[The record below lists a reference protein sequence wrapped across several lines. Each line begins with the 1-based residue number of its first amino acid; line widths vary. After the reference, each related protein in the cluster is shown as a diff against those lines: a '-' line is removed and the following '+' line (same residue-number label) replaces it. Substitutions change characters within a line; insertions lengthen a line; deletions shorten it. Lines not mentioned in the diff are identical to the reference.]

1 MKRFA
6 LGALAFSMFAAPALQ
21 AQAAPV
27 YLPQINTIQS
37 DAAQVDYRRDGHKR
51 VDSRKKVVTK
61 KMVRESH
68 WKRGHKYRDWK
79 RHRAVNDWHR
89 HGLRRPD
96 RGQEWIRVGND
107 YLLVGIASGI
117 IAGIIAGR

>member
-6 LGALAFSMFAAPALQ
+6 LGALALSMFAAPALQ

-27 YLPQINTIQS
+27 YLPQTSMVQP
-37 DAAQVDYRRDGHKR
+37 DVAQVDYRRDNHKR
-51 VDSRKKVVTK
+51 VGTRTGIVKEKV
-61 KMVRESH
+61 VRESH
-68 WKRGHKYRDWK
+68 WKRGHKYRDWN

-89 HGLRRPD
+89 HGLHRPG

>member
-1 MKRFA
+1 MKRLA
-6 LGALAFSMFAAPALQ
+6 LGALALSMFATPALQ

-27 YLPQINTIQS
+27 YLPHAVTVQS
-37 DAAQVDYRRDGHKR
+37 DVAQVDYRRDNHKR
-51 VDSRKKVVTK
+51 VETRTKIVKKKV
-61 KMVRESH
+61 VRESH
-68 WKRGHKYRDWK
+68 WKRGHKYRDWN

-89 HGLRRPD
+89 HGLHRPG